1 MSIHSGS
8 HQSFPARATALSHT
22 LRPCEPTR
30 RRRALKW
37 PLCSTFLR
45 FYGSRTTLYE
55 TLGADNSFL
64 GVGWTNVCKL
74 HGIERKHLPK
84 LDFND
89 FFLRIHSS
97 EYIIPRPQRRL
108 LDNNRKQT
116 SGAQEAV
123 RHARQIILEFEQRG
137 YITGDHTEERH
148 AMWQFLDFAFISSAD
163 TRETEIKSASHGCE
177 F

>member
-1 MSIHSGS
+1 MSVNYMG
-8 HQSFPARATALSHT
+8 
-22 LRPCEPTR
+22 LRG
-30 RRRALKW
+30 
-37 PLCSTFLR
+37 STFPNW
-45 FYGSRTTLYE
+45 TLM
-55 TLGADNSFL
+55 T
-64 GVGWTNVCKL
+64 
-74 HGIERKHLPK
+74 
-84 LDFND
+84 

-148 AMWQFLDFAFISSAD
+148 AM
-163 TRETEIKSASHGCE
+163 
-177 F
+177 